1 MLSAMSAARKNK
13 FCRRAPAII
22 LLDFDLKLQIKMLNI
37 QNLNSKI
44 TEGDIKMKKKL
55 VGLNVIWL
63 VVLLILP
70 LQVYAEDAKG
80 TVETQINKMLARMQ
94 EPSFKEQ
101 PRDAKL
107 ADIRKIINEIFDY
120 QELSARTLG
129 RDWKKFNPQQQTEFI
144 DLFSQLLENVYAD
157 RILAYTSEKIE
168 YGKVTELRENQTEVE
183 SYIITK
189 DNTKVPLFY
198 RLVLKDGQW
207 RVYDVVIEGVSMI
220 KNYRGQFREML
231 ANKTPE
237 DLLQTLREKV
247 KEKPAS

>member
-1 MLSAMSAARKNK
+1 MKRKWVW
-13 FCRRAPAII
+13 
-22 LLDFDLKLQIKMLNI
+22 LNI
-37 QNLNSKI
+37 
-44 TEGDIKMKKKL
+44 
-55 VGLNVIWL
+55 IWL
-63 VVLLILP
+63 AVLLILP
-70 LQVYAEDAKG
+70 LQVYAEDAKA

-101 PRDAKL
+101 PHDAKL

-144 DLFSQLLENVYAD
+144 DLFSKLLENVYAD
-157 RILAYTSEKIE
+157 RILAYTQEKIE
-168 YGKVTELRENQTEVE
+168 YGKVTDLRENQTEVE

-198 RLVLKDGQW
+198 RLVLKDGKW

-220 KNYRGQFREML
+220 KNYRGQFRDIL
-231 ANKTPE
+231 AKKSPE
-237 DLLQTLREKV
+237 DLLQVLREKT